1 MSPVISIA
9 EASGRA
15 AAATSL
21 WRAERLGRPIESLCD
36 MSPGLNIDDA
46 YAIQRRNIARRVDAG
61 SAICGHKVG
70 LSSPMMQQMIG
81 VYEPCYGHLLTDM
94 MAGDGD
100 TVKLSGRYQPRIE
113 VEVAFVLGD
122 RLPGHTCTERDVLA
136 ATDYVTAAIEVID
149 SRIQDWRIGIV
160 DAIAD
165 NACAARFVLGW
176 QGCPPGAVD
185 LTDID
190 AVLYSGHAG
199 REVVVT
205 RGNAGMVQGNPAAA
219 VAWLARTVARSG
231 VRLEAGH
238 TILSGACTPAFD
250 VGVGDR
256 FRAEL
261 AGIGSVSVEFW

>member
-1 MSPVISIA
+1 MSPVISLA

-21 WRAERLGRPIESLCD
+21 WRAERLCRPIEPLHNA
-36 MSPGLNIDDA
+36 SPDLNIDDA

-61 SAICGHKVG
+61 SAICGYKVG
-70 LSSPMMQQMIG
+70 LASPVMQQMMG

-94 MAGDGD
+94 MADDGD
-100 TVKLSGRYQPRIE
+100 TVKLCGRYQPRIE

-122 RLPGHTCTERDVLA
+122 KLPGIRCTERDVLR

-149 SRIQDWRIGIV
+149 TRIQDWRIGIV

-176 QGCPPGAVD
+176 QGCPPWALD
-185 LTDID
+185 LADVD
-190 AVLYSGHAG
+190 AVLYSGHPG
-199 REVVVT
+199 REVIVT
-205 RGNAGMVQGNPAAA
+205 RGNTGMVQGNPASA
-219 VAWLARTVARSG
+219 VAWLARALARSG
-231 VRLEAGH
+231 VRLEAGD
-238 TILSGACTPAFD
+238 TILSGACTQAFD

-256 FRAEL
+256 FRAGL
-261 AGIGSVSVEFW
+261 AGIGAVSVEFW